1 MPPFMTFSFT
11 SMSIRRKGIQAR
23 GTKVGAGM
31 TRSSSSAFSGRKV
44 NGELLTGGQQMLTPS
59 AKGVFRA
66 VVCAVVVSLAIV
78 PLARP
83 ALADDPTLDSV
94 RHAADGEGSALELTA
109 TQRQVSVSE
118 GDLPSSS
125 VGGGSGGGSAGGSA
139 DNAPAVPA
147 ASEAPGGGSVP
158 GGRAAGGRW

>member
-1 MPPFMTFSFT
+1 
-11 SMSIRRKGIQAR
+11 
-23 GTKVGAGM
+23 
-31 TRSSSSAFSGRKV
+31 
-44 NGELLTGGQQMLTPS
+44 MLTPS

-125 VGGGSGGGSAGGSA
+125 VGGGSGGGPGSGSAAGGG
-139 DNAPAVPA
+139 APAVPA
-147 ASEAPGGGSVP
+147 VSGGLGV
-158 GGRAAGGRW
+158 GRFRVGVRRGGRW

>member
-1 MPPFMTFSFT
+1 
-11 SMSIRRKGIQAR
+11 
-23 GTKVGAGM
+23 
-31 TRSSSSAFSGRKV
+31 
-44 NGELLTGGQQMLTPS
+44 MLTPS

-125 VGGGSGGGSAGGSA
+125 VGGGSGSGSAAGGGSA
-139 DNAPAVPA
+139 DDVPAV
-147 ASEAPGGGSVP
+147 SGGSGGGSVP
-158 GGRAAGGRW
+158 GGRAAGRPMVMVCTGEREGIPGSETGYLRPC